1 MPYCSNCGQ
10 LIEEKAKFCSSCGT
24 PHPAQQ
30 TPQEEKRKTV
40 YEGKIRKCPN
50 CGENLSSLTAIC
62 PACGHEFSSVQV
74 DEDLYEFSKRIDAF
88 DDQIA
93 RLPKVN
99 SRTGWASWSTGWRI
113 GWVVLN
119 VYTLC
124 IPLFF
129 YAIVRLFKKFSFEL
143 TPEERNKAAFIEN
156 YVFPNEREAIIEA
169 LFFIK
174 TKITFLAGEPA
185 NRNTM
190 HWANIW
196 SNKAT
201 TIYAKASIVLHG
213 DTLSERT
220 FAEIQN
226 EKKRIANKCIWRPA
240 ITIGVVA
247 TLIIAVCIIGGIKNS
262 IKHNTKLVLPD
273 AMPYSLLPMYE
284 PMYGEITSD
293 NEDKLKISLYQTDAA
308 VYDSYV
314 QGCVDN
320 GFVVDAEKKTASY
333 KAYNETGYHITVT
346 YNKKATIS
354 VVIESPMDFHKI
366 TWPTSGVA
374 ALIPAPPS
382 VMGSIST
389 NSASSFT
396 AYIANITREQYDA
409 YVDTCMG
416 CGFDIDYNR
425 YDDSFNAENKEGI
438 DISLLYRGGNVMYV
452 RLYGGNYS
460 HSQIRSIIDK
470 FNEQMDEVKDMWNG
484 DGVTTDND
492 SSTKATEPS
501 AESSEPRIVDGA
513 TETLNV
519 KNFSLEVPIYY
530 EEEGSKNEYLQYYAE
545 KGDKVVM
552 LSIAYPEESD
562 DNYDVSFKGLEA
574 DDDNMVKAV
583 AGMFTDGDVI
593 DHEVFESDYGVKGI
607 LYHFTYKQKI
617 DWHTKV
623 DGGGYCFCFP
633 SESDRRW
640 FYVVLLHTNNVSSN
654 DYKDDYMSMLAGIKE
669 K

>member
-10 LIEEKAKFCSSCGT
+10 LIAEKAKFCPSCGT
-24 PHPAQQ
+24 PHQAQP
-30 TPQEEKRKTV
+30 TPQEENRKTV

-93 RLPKVN
+93 RLPKTN

-113 GWVVLN
+113 GWIVLN

-156 YVFPNEREAIIEA
+156 YVFPNEREALIEA

-174 TKITFLAGEPA
+174 TKITFLAGGPA

-190 HWANIW
+190 YWANIW

-226 EKKRIANKCIWRPA
+226 EKKRIANKCIWRPV

-247 TLIIAVCIIGGIKNS
+247 ILIIAVCIIGGIKNS

-273 AMPYSLLPMYE
+273 AMPYPLLPVYE

-293 NEDKLKISLYQTDAA
+293 NEDKIKISLYQTDAA

-409 YVDTCMG
+409 YVDTCMD

-425 YDDSFNAENKEGI
+425 YDDSFNAENKEGT
-438 DISLLYRGGNVMYV
+438 DISLSYRGGNVMYV
-452 RLYGGNYS
+452 HLR
-460 HSQIRSIIDK
+460 
-470 FNEQMDEVKDMWNG
+470 
-484 DGVTTDND
+484 
-492 SSTKATEPS
+492 KATEPS
-501 AESSEPRIVDGA
+501 TESSEPRFADGA
-513 TETLNV
+513 AETLNV

-574 DDDNMVKAV
+574 DNDNMVKAV

-593 DHEVFESDYGVKGI
+593 NHEVFESDYGVKGI
-607 LYHFTYKQKI
+607 LYRFTYKQKI
-617 DWHTKV
+617 DWNTKV
-623 DGGGYCFCFP
+623 DGSGYCFCFP